1 VIATG
6 DDSLNPH
13 HFVGRA
19 WVDWH
24 RAFRDVEIRLREW
37 ISQLACCAAHGP
49 RIRQTRPITSGEWGV
64 FLQEDLERRRDQV
77 VDEAV
82 AEA

>member
-19 WVDWH
+19 FV
-24 RAFRDVEIRLREW
+24 LLSREKN
-37 ISQLACCAAHGP
+37 SSVLALADFH
-49 RIRQTRPITSGEWGV
+49 
-64 FLQEDLERRRDQV
+64 
-77 VDEAV
+77 
-82 AEA
+82 